1 MQRYSVIGWVAG
13 LNGLLFLVSALFAV
27 SLSAQVEFPQRRSI
41 TVRVYDYASI
51 DESLLVQAR
60 AVAERLLSDVGVDS
74 NWEQCRTSEAGQNL
88 DTSCQHRA
96 DETVLQLRI
105 QPNRAAKKLKL
116 TGCAMGYA
124 VPPPDQYGVIAGV
137 FLERMRRVARSEGR
151 DLHVLLGHVMAH
163 ELGHLLMGSSEHD
176 SRGIMRRRWNSRD
189 LLRAARGNF
198 GFNSVQGA
206 LMRRQ
211 ADDRVASANGRLL
224 TVRHETG
231 QAL

>member
-1 MQRYSVIGWVAG
+1 MQRYSVIGWVACS
-13 LNGLLFLVSALFAV
+13 NWLLFSVSALFAV

-60 AVAERLLSDVGVDS
+60 AVAASLLSEVGVDS
-74 NWEQCRTSEAGQNL
+74 RWEQCRTSEAGENV

-116 TGCAMGYA
+116 TRCAMGYA

-137 FLERMRRVARSEGR
+137 FLERVRSVARSEGR
-151 DLHVLLGHVMAH
+151 DLHVMLGHVMAH

-176 SRGIMRRRWNSRD
+176 GRGIMRRRWNSRD
-189 LLRAARGNF
+189 LLHAARGNF